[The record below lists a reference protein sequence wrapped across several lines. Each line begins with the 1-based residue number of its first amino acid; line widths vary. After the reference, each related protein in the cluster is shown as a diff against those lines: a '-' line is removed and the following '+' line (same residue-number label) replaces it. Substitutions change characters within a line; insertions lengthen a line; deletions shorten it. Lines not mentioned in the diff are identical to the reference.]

1 MIRYTLPGKINFCV
15 DLSATPFI
23 YKGADTLKARRFPG
37 LCLIFGLVDAI
48 ESGIVKIPRVPVDDN
63 SGQPI
68 PKYFHLW
75 KTINDALPA
84 SERATQRRKPKPESV
99 FRGREGALVTLAGEW
114 KKTFKKFK
122 EDKFSV
128 PPGNDLRV

>member
-1 MIRYTLPGKINFCV
+1 MS
-15 DLSATPFI
+15 D
-23 YKGADTLKARRFPG
+23 
-37 LCLIFGLVDAI
+37 FGLVDAI

-99 FRGREGALVTLAGEW
+99 FREAEGRLSPLQASGKRLSRNS
-114 KKTFKKFK
+114 KKINF
-122 EDKFSV
+122 
-128 PPGNDLRV
+128 LCRR

>member
-1 MIRYTLPGKINFCV
+1 MS
-15 DLSATPFI
+15 D
-23 YKGADTLKARRFPG
+23 
-37 LCLIFGLVDAI
+37 FGLVDAI

-99 FRGREGALVTLAGEW
+99 FRSRGALVTLAGEW

-128 PPGNDLRV
+128 PPVMICVCDNTDLAELIFEYISGEKIVEDTSGKRR